1 MMTGNKNF
9 LDISNQFGRYFR
21 SIVTCK
27 HFRLHH
33 NKPHFETFFISFFV
47 SRFLL
52 IKKTPKKSFFYPRAK
67 KKSLSPCAC
76 EPARAQTRTRTNPIK
91 LGTRRL
97 GFYVTSSWQ
106 YAFLIG
112 PFVSHNINTWFWLIF
127 ILLAQ
132 TL

>member
-47 SRFLL
+47 SRFLP
-52 IKKTPKKSFFYPRAK
+52 IKKPPKNPFFTRAQ
-67 KKSLSPCAC
+67 KKSLSPRAC

-97 GFYVTSSWQ
+97 GFFRDVIVTIRLSDRS
-106 YAFLIG
+106 IC
-112 PFVSHNINTWFWLIF
+112 IT
-127 ILLAQ
+127 
-132 TL
+132 

>member
-33 NKPHFETFFISFFV
+33 NNLISFFV
-47 SRFLL
+47 SRFLP
-52 IKKTPKKSFFYPRAK
+52 IKKPPKNPFFTRAQ
-67 KKSLSPCAC
+67 KKSLSPRAC

-97 GFYVTSSWQ
+97 GFFVTSS
-106 YAFLIG
+106 
-112 PFVSHNINTWFWLIF
+112 
-127 ILLAQ
+127 
-132 TL
+132 